1 MKAKYLLGEQALQR
15 GCKEVPLSLLQ
26 EAIGCAQMRLLTV
39 SERWIG
45 RSEDLPRLDCGAV
58 PGGPSCSSETEIISI
73 MKLLAFIVLACHR
86 GSSWEARWC
95 YVTDNSNVRS
105 WLFKRRPKNR
115 IASLL
120 VRWLETEHNFR
131 GTPTTDRYYTTVR
144 SVVIPKPEGTT
155 ALIRIWQPAAAS
167 PALRVC

>member
-15 GCKEVPLSLLQ
+15 GCKEVPLRLLQ

-58 PGGPSCSSETEIISI
+58 PGGPSRSSETEIISI

-105 WLFKRRPKNR
+105 WLFQKEAEESDCQP
-115 IASLL
+115 AGQ
-120 VRWLETEHNFR
+120 V
-131 GTPTTDRYYTTVR
+131 GTTV
-144 SVVIPKPEGTT
+144 GN
-155 ALIRIWQPAAAS
+155 
-167 PALRVC
+167 